1 MNTTT
6 PMPSTTSTTA
16 KNGHD
21 VKPSLASRVA
31 EKIDPHTIAD
41 GVKNLPQ
48 IIQREVRDNPYRTLG
63 IAAGVGFG
71 VGALVSSKLLRVLL
85 VTAGGYAVNEI
96 VRRRIKSVLDEL
108 E

>member
-1 MNTTT
+1 
-6 PMPSTTSTTA
+6 
-16 KNGHD
+16 
-21 VKPSLASRVA
+21 
-31 EKIDPHTIAD
+31 
-41 GVKNLPQ
+41 
-48 IIQREVRDNPYRTLG
+48 VRDNPYRTLG